1 MINSGNVLGFL
12 VLVLI
17 SRTDIVCAA
26 RLRTGYFGGVR
37 QHLSECCRGGNAS
50 GILNLCRYA
59 AFAVEGKVL
68 THLPEKWRDFIR
80 FALDIES
87 CIGDIA
93 WNFDGCET
101 FR

>member
-1 MINSGNVLGFL
+1 MCGAPADWIFRRG
-12 VLVLI
+12 
-17 SRTDIVCAA
+17 AA
-26 RLRTGYFGGVR
+26 ASVR
-37 QHLSECCRGGNAS
+37 MLQRRDAS

-68 THLPEKWRDFIR
+68 SESEDGFWGLTHLSEKWRDFIR
-80 FALDIES
+80 YALDIES

>member
-37 QHLSECCRGGNAS
+37 RHLSECCRGGNAS

-59 AFAVEGKVL
+59 AFAVEGK
-68 THLPEKWRDFIR
+68 
-80 FALDIES
+80 ALS
-87 CIGDIA
+87 
-93 WNFDGCET
+93 DGT
-101 FR
+101 AG